1 MSGVDD
7 RGKGSEGLGLG
18 GVEGEC
24 KGNREGANE
33 GVVEHEASDVQ
44 AQASVEG
51 QGASTARGHAADNE
65 APNRALSKPGGAS
78 PLGQT
83 GVEGQV
89 GDSARGQ
96 ATDNAAADAK
106 LYALGSMHI
115 YRGAFHKGLVGWPVV
130 IVAVLRGEHSIHEQ
144 ELVGALQPIDRF
156 EVRPVI
162 KDRLSWVS
170 YDAKPN
176 DLEPTGEVW
185 GS

>member
-1 MSGVDD
+1 MSGVDKD
-7 RGKGSEGLGLG
+7 GLGRDRLG
-18 GVEGEC
+18 PGGFEGDC
-24 KGNREGANE
+24 DGAND
-33 GVVEHEASDVQ
+33 GVVEREASDVQ
-44 AQASVEG
+44 AQASGGER
-51 QGASTARGHAADNE
+51 GAATARGHAADSG

-78 PLGQT
+78 PQGQT

-96 ATDNAAADAK
+96 ATDNAAANPDP
-106 LYALGSMHI
+106 YALGSMHI

-144 ELVGALQPIDRF
+144 ELVGDLQPSDRF
-156 EVRPVI
+156 EVRPLI

-170 YDAKPN
+170 YDAKLN